1 MNVVLFLTLIPL
13 PRTVE
18 GRARRN
24 GESMEPQNDRLQEQD
39 QTQIVNLQE
48 QFGAGLQDESL
59 SAAQVLIQQEEAHTP
74 NERAALYIP

>member
-1 MNVVLFLTLIPL
+1 
-13 PRTVE
+13 
-18 GRARRN
+18 
-24 GESMEPQNDRLQEQD
+24 MEPQNDRLQEQD